1 MRKLLCKL
9 AMPMGALGVVS
20 SPAAAAGLPQLD
32 PTTYAP
38 QVVWLVI
45 TFAVLYFLMAKVA
58 LPRITNVLEE
68 RQTRIEGNLEKAGAL
83 RAQAQTTAEAYEKSL
98 VAARQAAQA
107 VLTEARDRIA
117 ADSAAKQAEL
127 GERLAGEITAAE
139 ARIVEAKQAA
149 LDDIRKLAGEVA
161 ESVSQKL
168 TGETPDTKTVG
179 KVIDAV
185 LKERR

>member
-1 MRKLLCKL
+1 MR
-9 AMPMGALGVVS
+9 
-20 SPAAAAGLPQLD
+20 SP
-32 PTTYAP
+32 
-38 QVVWLVI
+38 
-45 TFAVLYFLMAKVA
+45 
-58 LPRITNVLEE
+58 PR
-68 RQTRIEGNLEKAGAL
+68 
-83 RAQAQTTAEAYEKSL
+83 
-98 VAARQAAQA
+98 
-107 VLTEARDRIA
+107 A